1 MNRIKTEWR
10 MSERSQEKKSKKMR
24 KKVKR
29 RVITKV
35 ETHVLTGRS
44 RNFNFFFCL
53 IFFSS

>member
-10 MSERSQEKKSKKMR
+10 MSERSQEKKSKKRR

-29 RVITKV
+29 RVMTKM

-44 RNFNFFFCL
+44 RNFDFYFFA
-53 IFFSS
+53 